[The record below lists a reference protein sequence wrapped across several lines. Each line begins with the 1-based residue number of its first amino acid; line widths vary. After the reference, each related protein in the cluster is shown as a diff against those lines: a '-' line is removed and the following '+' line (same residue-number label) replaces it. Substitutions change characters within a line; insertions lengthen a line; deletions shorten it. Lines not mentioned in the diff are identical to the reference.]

1 MLLNTNSFEN
11 VPGCG
16 WSSVVNLELSMY
28 ENPDPIP
35 STAEHVNKTCPSIP
49 RYQIVVDQM
58 SAFRWR
64 RATASTV
71 ELVIWP
77 LSMSSKKRGKKV
89 KAILNSTKWVFFF
102 FFGYENV
109 SITESNFHAAA
120 RLQNTS
126 SILRFRVRVTSGE
139 AAVLSSDPAD

>member
-1 MLLNTNSFEN
+1 M
-11 VPGCG
+11 
-16 WSSVVNLELSMY
+16 
-28 ENPDPIP
+28 
-35 STAEHVNKTCPSIP
+35 
-49 RYQIVVDQM
+49 
-58 SAFRWR
+58 
-64 RATASTV
+64 
-71 ELVIWP
+71 
-77 LSMSSKKRGKKV
+77 
-89 KAILNSTKWVFFF
+89 KAILNSTKWVLFLFF